1 MSKQPKKRGR
11 KPKKKTDA
19 DKPKPP
25 PKKRGRKPKG
35 GKIIKKNKVVK
46 QTNTYVPNVILHL
59 KTSEKELDKSQE
71 ITNFE
76 YVQVSA
82 SQFLII

>member
-11 KPKKKTDA
+11 KPKKTDA

-59 KTSEKELDKSQE
+59 KKIFRER
-71 ITNFE
+71 IR
-76 YVQVSA
+76 
-82 SQFLII
+82 

>member
-11 KPKKKTDA
+11 KPKKKTDVE
-19 DKPKPP
+19 KPP

-35 GKIIKKNKVVK
+35 GKIIKKNKVIK
-46 QTNTYVPNVILHL
+46 KTNIYVPNVILHL

-76 YVQVSA
+76 YIPSI
-82 SQFLII
+82 SEPISY